1 MRSFLLSFIN
11 DSVVLAASLVIFGG
25 TAWGAV
31 AGGLWGF
38 VVGLLGSSL
47 LSALFFGIVLVLLEI
62 NENMKGVRELLE
74 QRLLASDGES
84 AESFE
89 DDDQEVGTFL
99 PSDLSSLS
107 VIRYRS

>member
-1 MRSFLLSFIN
+1 MRERYQNLLDKHLS
-11 DSVVLAASLVIFGG
+11 SRYGIF
-25 TAWGAV
+25 TWYWQHLWSSSGAV

-47 LSALFFGIVLVLLEI
+47 LSALFFGVVLVLLEI
-62 NENMKGVRELLE
+62 NENMKGALELLE

-99 PSDLSSLS
+99 PSDLS
-107 VIRYRS
+107 